1 MSDLPDPHLPDGQRP
16 KPEAEGDPAAEAAR
30 SAPEGAARDEAAHEP
45 PRPGNGDANDDIL
58 GDDILGEAPKP
69 RRRWF
74 AWPRRPRWLKLR
86 PARILGA
93 ILIAVLLLYYPVGA
107 LMISKV
113 DDDPDF
119 GPGQVEDGASRAVA
133 LAAALIDREVDK
145 HAWPA
150 NDPFFYPGA
159 VLDNMPNFQIGIVT
173 ALSRFAVEMTDQ
185 IGRTRGSSAADPDLD
200 KAAGLLKYSPNV
212 WIFDPATSW
221 APTASSESQYRAA
234 RIALNR
240 YNAKLAARQAVFEK
254 RADNLL
260 STLDR
265 FAADL
270 GSVSAVLDQEIHQHS
285 GDFVDFK
292 ADDVFYLVKGKLY
305 AYALLFRELG
315 KDYDKLV
322 QERELKG
329 VWEQTAASFFEAAT
343 LKPLVVINGR
353 PDGLLLPNHLAVEG
367 FYLLR
372 VRTQLREITNILA
385 K

>member
-1 MSDLPDPHLPDGQRP
+1 MTDRPDPDSPDGKHP
-16 KPEAEGDPAAEAAR
+16 KPEGTGSDAGAADPAPDDPP
-30 SAPEGAARDEAAHEP
+30 SAGKA
-45 PRPGNGDANDDIL
+45 GTDDML
-58 GDDILGEAPKP
+58 DDDILGERAKP

-74 AWPRRPRWLKLR
+74 AWRWRPRWLKLR
-86 PARILGA
+86 PGRILGA
-93 ILIAVLLLYYPVGA
+93 LLIAVVLLYYPVGA
-107 LMISKV
+107 MMISKV
-113 DDDPDF
+113 DDDAGF

-133 LAAALIDREVDK
+133 VAAALIDREVDK

-159 VLDNMPNFQIGIVT
+159 ILDNMPNFQIGIVS

-200 KAAGLLKYSPNV
+200 KAAGLLKYSPTV

-234 RIALNR
+234 RNALIR
-240 YNAKLAARQAVFEK
+240 YNAKLAAHQAVFEK

-292 ADDVFYLVKGKLY
+292 ADDVFYLAKGKLY

-315 KDYDKLV
+315 KDYDKVV
-322 QERELKG
+322 QERDLKA
-329 VWEQTAASFFEAAT
+329 VWEQTTASLIEAAT
-343 LKPLVVINGR
+343 LKPLIVINGR

-372 VRTQLREITNILA
+372 ARTQLREITNILA